1 MKKSTYSTAARRGVT
16 LAAVSIAGVALSAS
30 AANAAVPGAS
40 APASTWDSLA
50 QCESGGN
57 WGINTGNGYAG
68 GLQFSPSTWAAY
80 GGTGSAANASR
91 EQQIAVAERVQ
102 AGQGWGAWP
111 ACAAKLGLTGGAITP
126 QSAPKSLAP
135 AAAPAKVPART
146 AAPKAAVPKA
156 AVPKAAVPKAAVP
169 KAAVPRAA
177 AKAVAPKAA
186 AAPRHVA
193 AVALSGQTYTIQSG
207 DTLSKV
213 AEQLNIAGGWQL
225 LADAN
230 ASTISNPDLVYPGQ
244 VLHLPS

>member
-30 AANAAVPGAS
+30 AANAAVPAS

-80 GGTGSAANASR
+80 GGAGSAANASR
-91 EQQIAVAERVQ
+91 EQQIAVAEKVQ

-111 ACAAKLGLTGGAITP
+111 ACAAKLGLSGGAIAP
-126 QSAPKSLAP
+126 QSTPKSLAP
-135 AAAPAKVPART
+135 AAVPAPAKAPARA
-146 AAPKAAVPKA
+146 AAPKAA
-156 AVPKAAVPKAAVP
+156 
-169 KAAVPRAA
+169 
-177 AKAVAPKAA
+177 APKAA
-186 AAPRHVA
+186 APKAAAPKVAATAPRHVA

-230 ASTISNPDLVYPGQ
+230 ASTISNPDLVFPGQ
-244 VLHLPS
+244 VLQLPA